1 MAVGQIRPPHS
12 TILKSVAPMAQQSP
26 RNSPQLLLHELHH
39 RLVRETNFFPKL
51 PCSPPLATKHC
62 RPRPTR
68 GALRPIQLLHGLPP
82 ATASLPDAFSGLGSG
97 RIGLATLPRSWPL
110 RGSPPAWLW
119 RPSGPEP
126 GLVLLRILTR
136 TRARRWLGAN
146 AALARKSVGFCHPRR
161 PRPPSPLSTPY
172 AAPPRRPEPLF
183 EFAVAS
189 SLCYTKS
196 RPKRSSGTP
205 SRPSPAAPAPLAVAH
220 RRRPHRTP
228 PRTAPS

>member
-1 MAVGQIRPPHS
+1 MAVGQTRPPHS

-82 ATASLPDAFSGLGSG
+82 TTASLPDASSGLGSG
-97 RIGLATLPRSWPL
+97 RIGQASLPRPWPP
-110 RGSPPAWLW
+110 RGSLPAWLW

-161 PRPPSPLSTPY
+161 PRPPSPPSTPS
-172 AAPPRRPEPLF
+172 ATPPRRPEPLIKF
-183 EFAVAS
+183 VITSFLFRAKAQS
-189 SLCYTKS
+189 KW
-196 RPKRSSGTP
+196 
-205 SRPSPAAPAPLAVAH
+205 SP
-220 RRRPHRTP
+220 
-228 PRTAPS
+228 